1 MAQLSEF
8 VGALKDGGAR
18 ANQFEVNITGG
29 PAGLLTS
36 SQDFKFLCR
45 GTTVPALTMGEI
57 TLGYRGR
64 QIFVA
69 GDRTYDTWTVTVM
82 SDRGMIMRSAF
93 EQWQSF
99 LGDIGGSTLRSAI
112 GENPAAY
119 YGTALIKQKDRNDA
133 TLRTYTLYDVWPT
146 SVDAME
152 FSQETSDAILEFGVT
167 FRFNHMTI
175 SGAPTGQL
183 GTTGGGGGAGNTRP
197 R

>member
-1 MAQLSEF
+1 MARLSDF

-29 PAGLLTS
+29 PATLLTS
-36 SQDFKFLCR
+36 SQDFRFLCR
-45 GTTVPALTMGEI
+45 STTVPALTMGEI
-57 TLGYRGR
+57 AVPYRGR

-69 GDRTYDTWTVTVM
+69 GDRTYYTWTAGII

-99 LGDIGGSTLRSAI
+99 LGDIGGTTNRSAI
-112 GENPAAY
+112 GDNPATY

-133 TLRTYTLYDVWPT
+133 TLRVYTLYDVWPT

-152 FSQETSDAILEFGVT
+152 FNYETNDTLMEFSVT

-183 GTTGGGGGAGNTRP
+183 GSSGAGGGAGAIFT
-197 R
+197 

>member
-1 MAQLSEF
+1 MARLSDF

-29 PAGLLTS
+29 PATLLTS
-36 SQDFKFLCR
+36 SQDFRFLCR
-45 GTTVPALTMGEI
+45 STTVPALTMGEI
-57 TLGYRGR
+57 AVPYRGR

-69 GDRTYDTWTVTVM
+69 GDRTYDTWTAGII

-99 LGDIGGSTLRSAI
+99 LGDIGGTTARSSI
-112 GENPAAY
+112 GDNPATY
-119 YGTALIKQKDRNDA
+119 YGTALIKQKDRNDS
-133 TLRTYTLYDVWPT
+133 TLRVYTLYDVWPT

-152 FSQETSDAILEFGVT
+152 FNYETNDTLMEFSVT

-183 GTTGGGGGAGNTRP
+183 GSSGAGGGAGAIFT
-197 R
+197 